1 MGLISRVSSRTYRKI
16 KLEGTTQKTAGAE
29 REGIPKMKRFRLP
42 LSSLIKILAALLV
55 TGFIV
60 TVYLMPQLDSQ
71 KGSKTDNNAE
81 NVPKNVPLIAAN
93 PAARND
99 AEEKAPQAPPKQKP
113 EGPNVATDIVWFD
126 MEIDGQSIGRIEI
139 ALFGDTVPKTVTNF
153 IQLATG
159 ENGYGF
165 KNSKFHRIIPK
176 FMIQGGDFTRGD
188 GTGGKSI
195 YGEKFQDENFILKH
209 YGAGWVSMTNAGP
222 DTNGSQFFITTI
234 KTDWL
239 NGKHVVFGKVVSGMD
254 VVRKCEHTPTGARN
268 KPAGEVK
275 IADSGHKKI
284 DEPYLEPMI

>member
-1 MGLISRVSSRTYRKI
+1 MEATNLKPSST
-16 KLEGTTQKTAGAE
+16 AE
-29 REGIPKMKRFRLP
+29 RESLPKMKRFRLP
-42 LSSLIKILAALLV
+42 VSSLIKIIAAFLV

-60 TVYLMPQLDSQ
+60 TMYLMPQLDSSQ
-71 KGSKTDNNAE
+71 KTNE
-81 NVPKNVPLIAAN
+81 NVPKKVESVPLLAAA
-93 PAARND
+93 PAARN
-99 AEEKAPQAPPKQKP
+99 EVEAPINPPKSDYVKP
-113 EGPNVATDIVWFD
+113 EGPNVATDVVWFD
-126 MEIDGQSIGRIEI
+126 MEIEGQSIGRIEI
-139 ALFGDTVPKTVTNF
+139 ALFGDTVPKTVKNF

-159 ENGYGF
+159 ENGFGF

-209 YGAGWVSMTNAGP
+209 YGAGWVSMANAGP

-239 NGKHVVFGKVVSGMD
+239 NGKHVVFGKVVAGMD

-268 KPAGEVK
+268 KPSGEVK
-275 IADSGHKKI
+275 IADSGHRVI
-284 DEPYLEPMI
+284 SEPYLEPMIASKE